1 MLARMKSP
9 PPELEVLIDQL
20 DELLAE
26 GATHPIDAVEIAT
39 VAGLAVRLGARS
51 EALVAAEDWRAG
63 PGGPLL
69 DEAFQ
74 RAGPAIDDL
83 VERIDEI
90 SEGGAEEEA
99 VDEAVT
105 DFDDLVAAA
114 AWSGHT
120 DAVRAPARDVAEI
133 VRTLPDMFAFLA
145 PDARTMARTPTVAGD
160 PDLYD
165 YWFALV
171 DAGEWALDA
180 DDDQ

>member
-1 MLARMKSP
+1 MLAPMTPS

-20 DELLAE
+20 DELLAQD
-26 GATHPIDAVEIAT
+26 ATHPIDAVEIAT
-39 VAGLAVRLGARS
+39 VAGLAARLGARS
-51 EALVAAEDWRAG
+51 EVLAAAEDWRAG

-74 RAGPAIDDL
+74 HANSALDDL
-83 VERIDEI
+83 VEQIDAA
-90 SEGGAEEEA
+90 SEGGAEEEV
-99 VDEAVT
+99 VDEAIT

-120 DAVRAPARDVAEI
+120 KAVRDAARHVADI
-133 VRTLPDMFAFLA
+133 VRTLPDVFAFLA
-145 PDARTMARTPTVAGD
+145 PDARTMARTPAVAAD

-171 DAGEWALDA
+171 DAGEWALD
-180 DDDQ
+180 DE